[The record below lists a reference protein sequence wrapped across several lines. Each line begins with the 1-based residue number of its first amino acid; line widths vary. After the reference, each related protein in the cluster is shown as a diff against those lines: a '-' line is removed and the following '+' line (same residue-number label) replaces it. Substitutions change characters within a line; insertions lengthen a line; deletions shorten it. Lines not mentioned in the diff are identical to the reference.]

1 MELHPSIH
9 PITGPL
15 QSTRKARAMQ
25 EGKAVNH
32 PVRRNL
38 GEHKATIFEQKE
50 AAIKRKKNMAM
61 LKRNSPKK
69 R

>member
-1 MELHPSIH
+1 
-9 PITGPL
+9 
-15 QSTRKARAMQ
+15 MQ

-50 AAIKRKKNMAM
+50 AAIKRKKTWQC
-61 LKRNSPKK
+61 
-69 R
+69 